1 VSSQG
6 SRNRRRGAIA
16 CLAVS
21 LAATTC
27 GSPRGIPERLRILAP
42 YLPETI
48 DPVADSRLVSRM
60 VVVNVFEPLV
70 RSGETG
76 EPVPALAASW
86 TNPGPDTWRF
96 RLRAGARFSDGT
108 PVTAEDVVRSVERAR
123 RPESVIAG
131 NLAALREV
139 RADGPGVV
147 TMSAAR
153 GATAFLATL
162 TSVLVAREA
171 PPGSGGGGFL
181 GSGPYEVTAFVPG
194 KRIVMRAFGPRSRPG
209 PRVEEAAWEPFGPP
223 EGARERL
230 ASDPRTIVLD
240 PAREAVE
247 AARGDRRYA
256 VTAAFNGALAYLAF
270 GLAPRADGAPR
281 PFADRRVREA
291 VHRAVDV
298 PALIAVLGPA
308 GGYPATQVIPS
319 GVFGHD
325 GAIPFHGRDVPAARA
340 LLREAGAEGR
350 RVVLDTT
357 EMNARVAR
365 AIAAQLGEAGLAV
378 EVRVLPSSE
387 FLSFI
392 DGGSDLFLFS
402 WVVGPDAG
410 EALRNFFHTRD
421 AARQLG
427 ARNRTG
433 FSSAE
438 FDEVIAEALRIA
450 EPSEKLPALQRAVR
464 VLDRELPWVPLY
476 TIRSVRIHPA
486 GLVLRNRIDSML
498 LLADIGAKE

>member
-1 VSSQG
+1 MIF
-6 SRNRRRGAIA
+6 RGTSIRFGATA
-16 CLAVS
+16 CLATL
-21 LAATTC
+21 LAGAAC
-27 GSPRGIPERLRILAP
+27 GRPGRVPGQLRILAP
-42 YLPETI
+42 YLPDTL
-48 DPVADSRLVSRM
+48 DPISDPRLVARM
-60 VVVNVFEPLV
+60 VAVNVFEPLV

-86 TNPGPDTWRF
+86 TNPEPDSWRF
-96 RLRAGARFSDGT
+96 LLRAGARFSDGS
-108 PVTAEDVVRSVERAR
+108 PVTEEDVVRSVERAR
-123 RPESVIAG
+123 RPESVLAG

-147 TMSAAR
+147 TISAAR

-171 PPGSGGGGFL
+171 PAGGPGSGFL
-181 GSGPYEVTAFVPG
+181 GSGPYEVTAFEPG
-194 KRIVMRAFGPRSRPG
+194 RRIVMRASRFRAGPG
-209 PRVEEAAWEPFGPP
+209 PRVQAATWEPFGPP
-223 EGARERL
+223 EAARERL

-240 PAREAVE
+240 PAREVIE
-247 AARGDRRYA
+247 AARQDERFG
-256 VTAAFNGALAYLAF
+256 VSAAFNGALAYLAF
-270 GLAPRADGAPR
+270 GLGPTADGGAR
-281 PFADRRVREA
+281 PFADRRAREA

-308 GGYPATQVIPS
+308 GGYPASQVIPS

-325 GAIPFHGRDVPAARA
+325 GAIPFHGRDLAAARA
-340 LLREAGAEGR
+340 LLGETGAAGR

-357 EMNARVAR
+357 EMNSRVAR
-365 AIAAQLGEAGLAV
+365 AVAAQLAEAGLAV

-392 DGGSDLFLFS
+392 DGGSDFFLFS

-410 EALRNFFHTRD
+410 EALRNFFHTREP
-421 AARQLG
+421 ARQLG
-427 ARNRTG
+427 VRNRTG
-433 FSSAE
+433 FSSPE
-438 FDEVIAEALRIA
+438 FDEAISEALRIA
-450 EPSEKLPALQRAVR
+450 EPAEKLPALQRAVR

-486 GLVLRNRIDSML
+486 GVVLRNRIDAML
-498 LLADIGAKE
+498 LLADLGTRE